1 MSEFIIQIERLLGAF
16 ADPEYRYLL
25 LEPLVSYGL
34 LTGVILLLA
43 GFFAKAPRLQV
54 AAVVVVAAAAMLY
67 FPYKEARLAAKPRLE
82 QVYKLDAPA
91 RVSEFAKNTAE
102 WTAASWR
109 FKLLILCAFATFMVG
124 IQRNRIGFGLA
135 LATIALGLLAAKNAM
150 WLNYQDALAYH
161 PNLKRHEAPID
172 RKPGDSVPRPASRAP
187 AAPVAQPVAPAA
199 RVPAPPVATPAKPAS
214 PASPASAAPPPSPYP
229 DPRTVAPVSAPA
241 APIPAT
247 AAPDRAPQPPF
258 GKKARRVEPLP
269 RF

>member
-1 MSEFIIQIERLLGAF
+1 
-16 ADPEYRYLL
+16 
-25 LEPLVSYGL
+25 
-34 LTGVILLLA
+34 VILLLA

-54 AAVVVVAAAAMLY
+54 AAVVVVAAAATLY

-135 LATIALGLLAAKNAM
+135 IATIALGLLAAKNAM

-172 RKPGDSVPRPASRAP
+172 RKPADSVPPPASRAP
-187 AAPVAQPVAPAA
+187 ATPVAQPVAPAA
-199 RVPAPPVATPAKPAS
+199 RVPAPSKTTPAKPD
-214 PASPASAAPPPSPYP
+214 PAATAAPPSSPYP
-229 DPRTVAPVSAPA
+229 DPRAVAPVSAPA

-247 AAPDRAPQPPF
+247 AGPDRAPQPPF